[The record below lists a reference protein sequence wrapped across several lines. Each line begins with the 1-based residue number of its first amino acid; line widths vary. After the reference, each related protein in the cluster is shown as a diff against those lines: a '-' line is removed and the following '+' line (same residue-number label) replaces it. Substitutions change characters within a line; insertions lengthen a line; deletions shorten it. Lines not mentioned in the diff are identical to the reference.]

1 MVKHLNRDTDLQSF
15 ISKTFSWDLKDC
27 ARIPLHSCYWDTVS
41 SHYNEKN
48 GKIKKKT
55 QKIPSLKD
63 MRILLDEKAIT
74 KTIMC
79 LRWHAV
85 LCTGVK
91 LLDLENGGQSL
102 FSVHDVK
109 IEHNSVILTSSLERI
124 WLKFFFFVGTKA
136 KTSLQQTQEIIHS
149 GKVERK

>member
-1 MVKHLNRDTDLQSF
+1 
-15 ISKTFSWDLKDC
+15 
-27 ARIPLHSCYWDTVS
+27 
-41 SHYNEKN
+41 
-48 GKIKKKT
+48 
-55 QKIPSLKD
+55 

-74 KTIMC
+74 KTVIC

-91 LLDLENGGQSL
+91 LLDLENGVQSL

-136 KTSLQQTQEIIHS
+136 KTSYSKHRRSSTQEKWRENKLS
-149 GKVERK
+149 SPFL